1 MFRKYPKTFRIL
13 VPQINVKGKHY
24 LSDEDSE
31 NLLGGH
37 IICCEK
43 VDGGNVGIIRHD
55 GIFELQKRGSLIGGR
70 EHYQF
75 QFLKAYCAK
84 NYDKI
89 MQIPDNTILYA
100 ELMVCQHTIFYD
112 MLPDWILPFAWF
124 DLATNQYRHRDDMV
138 ELCDRIGLS
147 YVPEICRGTG
157 YKKED
162 LFDLI
167 PDPSV
172 YGHQEGEG
180 LVCWNYDANMRGKV
194 VRERFVKEMEED
206 GHWDK
211 GPIRKNIVSNTC
223 HCK

>member
-1 MFRKYPKTFRIL
+1 VRKFEKTFRIL

-24 LSDEDSE
+24 LTDEETDR
-31 NLLGGH
+31 LLSGH
-37 IICCEK
+37 VCILEK
-43 VDGGNVGIIRHD
+43 YDGANTAVIRHGD
-55 GIFELQKRGSLIGGR
+55 TFDLQKRGSLIIDST
-70 EHYQF
+70 HPQF
-75 QFLKAYCAK
+75 GFFKSWAAN
-84 NYDKI
+84 NYDKL

-100 ELMVCQHTIFYD
+100 ELMYCQHTIFYD
-112 MLPDWILPFAWF
+112 MLPDYWLAFAWF

-147 YVPEICRGTG
+147 YVPEICRGVG

-167 PDPSV
+167 PDPSA
-172 YGHQEGEG
+172 YGHQEAEG

-194 VRERFVKEMEED
+194 VREKFVKDMLED